1 MKKLSEFLK
10 VLLTSTIILL
20 GVLLIYQHNCIFGV
34 VLLVYGALFQ
44 FLSKLIKNKDQK
56 FNADRELIALL
67 SLPFCLI
74 IVMVFIKYFNANNDE
89 DIKLL
94 TQVIIYLDYTLI
106 LFLFKNENRNK
117 MYITFGL
124 FYIICVI
131 LSYIKDYMSCND
143 CVIFVNTLNE
153 ISDYNQIKNTLL
165 FLIEAI
171 VMPLK
176 ESVLTYII
184 FDTIFSNSDKS
195 KKDIEISD
203 EKVNKEICEEN
214 KINTQDNK
222 TEKFQVE
229 VVDTAT
235 YEKYN
240 YDIIIKKKG

>member
-1 MKKLSEFLK
+1 MNKLLGFLK
-10 VLLTSTIILL
+10 
-20 GVLLIYQHNCIFGV
+20 GLITVTV
-34 VLLVYGALFQ
+34 VLLSFILIHQHNYIFGGLVFAYSMFFQ
-44 FLSKLIKNKDQK
+44 FSGKLIKNEDQK
-56 FNADRELIALL
+56 FNMYRELITSL
-67 SLPFCLI
+67 SLPICLI
-74 IVMVFIKYFNANNDE
+74 IVILFIKYFNVNNE
-89 DIKLL
+89 VDIKLL
-94 TQVIIYLDYTLI
+94 TQIIIYLDYTLI
-106 LFLFKNENRNK
+106 LFLFKNEDKNK
-117 MYITFGL
+117 KYAIFGL
-124 FYIICVI
+124 FYIMCVI

-143 CVIFVNTLNE
+143 CVILVNTLDK
-153 ISDYNQIKNTLL
+153 ISDYDQIKNTLL
-165 FLIEAI
+165 FFIDAI

-214 KINTQDNK
+214 KINIQENK

>member
-1 MKKLSEFLK
+1 MKKLSGFLK
-10 VLLTSTIILL
+10 ALLTAIIILFSFI
-20 GVLLIYQHNCIFGV
+20 LIFQHNYISGGLVF
-34 VLLVYGALFQ
+34 VYGIFFQ
-44 FLSKLIKNKDQK
+44 FSGKLIKNKARK
-56 FNADRELIALL
+56 FKADRELIALL

-74 IVMVFIKYFNANNDE
+74 IVMMFIKYFNVNNDE
-89 DIKLL
+89 DIKLI
-94 TQVIIYLDYTLI
+94 TQIIIYLDYTLI
-106 LFLFKNENRNK
+106 LFLFKNENKNK

-143 CVIFVNTLNE
+143 CVILINTLNE
-153 ISDYNQIKNTLL
+153 VSAYDHIKNTLL
-165 FLIEAI
+165 FLIDAI

-184 FDTIFSNSDKS
+184 FDTIFSNSNKS
-195 KKDIEISD
+195 KKDIETNN

-214 KINTQDNK
+214 KINIQENK